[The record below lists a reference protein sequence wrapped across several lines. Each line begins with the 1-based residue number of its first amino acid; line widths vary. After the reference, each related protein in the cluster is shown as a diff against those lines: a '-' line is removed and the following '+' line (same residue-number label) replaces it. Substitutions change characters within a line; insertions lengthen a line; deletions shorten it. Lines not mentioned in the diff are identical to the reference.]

1 MAVIVLR
8 DGEALGTSGDY
19 QRYFELNGVRYCHL
33 IDPRNGSAACQRQAA
48 TVLVEPG
55 PDAGLR
61 SDVASK
67 PLFFAPRAD
76 IARLAGRFA
85 IRDVLLVEADGH
97 IWLSPAMQPR
107 VQWLQRPAQVD
118 VLTGFAAA
126 PT

>member
-1 MAVIVLR
+1 MALPIVTEKDFEREVIRSTIPVLVEFFAR
-8 DGEALGTSGDY
+8 S
-19 QRYFELNGVRYCHL
+19 
-33 IDPRNGSAACQRQAA
+33 SAACQRQAA

-97 IWLSPAMQPR
+97 TWLSPAMQPR
-107 VQWLQRPAQVD
+107 VQWLQRPQQVD
-118 VLTGFAAA
+118 VLTGFAEA